1 MISRIVFVMLVL
13 VGCTTK
19 DKVAEKRIVFALTSE
34 AKTLDPRYATDANGQ
49 RITNLIFNSLVRLG
63 PKLKIES
70 DAAKSWQYEDLT
82 YTFNLHSGL
91 KFSNGDMVTGEDI
104 LFTFEQY
111 RRDDVPFKKSLDVIK
126 NVSASFSDP
135 ENPKVILKLSEFSAT
150 LLEDLSVVKILSK
163 KLSDAGAEKLIG
175 TGSFIFEK
183 QAPNEIILKARKDH
197 NIVKPKVDSV
207 SFKVIR
213 DESTL
218 FLKTL
223 KGEIDIVQSDMPA
236 NKVENFLDSDN
247 FYIHKYPG
255 LKMNYLL
262 LNLKDSIFTKEIR
275 QALAYALD
283 IDSIIKY
290 KLSGL
295 GVSATSIL
303 TPGNPFFNSM
313 LKAIDYDLVKAKD
326 VVGEMKNDIIIKT
339 SSNSSAVE
347 NGKVISNQLNKVG
360 FNTKVQ
366 SFEWGT
372 FYGDI
377 KSGNFQVAIMRWV
390 GASDPDIY
398 RVAFHSKELPPVGRN
413 RGFYSNKT
421 LDGLLEGGRKI
432 ENLDD
437 RIKHY
442 LEVQKIVYE
451 ELPIIPLWYN
461 TDVAIVNKRVVNYE
475 PPLNGDFS
483 PLYYVD
489 LK

>member
-1 MISRIVFVMLVL
+1 MLRILFVL
-13 VGCTTK
+13 VFIVACTKK
-19 DKVAEKRIVFALTSE
+19 DEVAEKRIVFALTSE

-63 PKLKIES
+63 PKLKIQE
-70 DAAKSWQYEDLT
+70 DAAKTWQYENLT
-82 YTFNLHSGL
+82 YTFDLYPGL
-91 KFSNGDMVTGEDI
+91 KFSNGDMVTEEDI

-111 RRDDVPFKKSLDVIK
+111 RRDNVPFKKSLSVIESVK
-126 NVSASFSDP
+126 ADFSDI
-135 ENPKVILKLSEFSAT
+135 ENPKVILELSEFSAT

-163 KLSDAGAEKLIG
+163 KLSDETTNGLVG
-175 TGSFIFEK
+175 TGSFVFEK
-183 QAPNEIILKARKDH
+183 QTPNEIILRARKDH

-236 NKVENFLDSDN
+236 NKVENFLDSED

-275 QALAYALD
+275 QALAYAID
-283 IDSIIKY
+283 GDSIIKY

-295 GVSATSIL
+295 GMPATSIL
-303 TPGNPFFNSM
+303 TPGNPFFNSGLEVM
-313 LKAIDYDLVKAKD
+313 GYDLARAKSMIGD
-326 VVGEMKNDIIIKT
+326 LTDEIVIKT

-347 NGKVISNQLNKVG
+347 NGKVISNQLNEAG

-377 KSGNFQVAIMRWV
+377 KSANFQAAIMRWV

-413 RGFYSNKT
+413 RGFYSNEK
-421 LDGLLEGGRKI
+421 LDDLLDGGRKI

-442 LEVQKIVYE
+442 LEVQKIVYD
-451 ELPIIPLWYN
+451 ELPVIPLWYN
-461 TDVAIVNKRVVNYE
+461 TDVAIVNKRVLNYE

-489 LK
+489 IK